1 MADDTL
7 TFELG
12 GRVELEQLH
21 EGVTRFRRLVTALS
35 PGKDVKWFVEDLQP
49 GSAVITL
56 RGESETPG
64 QVEQIV
70 TDYGNIGKSLETGE
84 PTQYNA
90 QVERAVQE
98 VRELTRTVD
107 FIRFE
112 TAVVDC
118 KFFGTDVNAAEQKDR
133 AVIGSLTGRV
143 QTLSNRG
150 SLRFSLYDAIH
161 DKAVSC
167 YLQPGQEEQMRE
179 AWGHRVRVSGQ
190 VTRDAKSG
198 VPKVIRK
205 ILDIEIL
212 EDVEPGFLSPRKG
225 HHPQKIWRGST
236 GGRYQAVAR
245 WLTAGGTSIGILA
258 YSYPT

>member
-1 MADDTL
+1 MANDTL

-12 GRVELEQLH
+12 GRVELDQLH
-21 EGVTRFRRLVTALS
+21 EGVTKFRRLVTALS
-35 PGKDVKWFVEDLQP
+35 PGKDVKWVVEDLQP

-70 TDYGNIGKSLETGE
+70 SDYGDIGKSLETGE

-90 QVERAVQE
+90 QVERAVRE
-98 VRELTRTVD
+98 IRELTRAVD
-107 FIRFE
+107 FVRFE
-112 TAVVDC
+112 TAMVDC
-118 KFFGTDVNAAEQKDR
+118 KFFGTDVKPAEQEDR
-133 AVIGSLTGRV
+133 AGIGIVTGRV

-179 AWGHRVRVSGQ
+179 AWGHRVRVSGHI
-190 VTRDAKSG
+190 TRDAKSG

-212 EDVEPGFLSPRKG
+212 GDVEAGTYRLAKGAVPRRSGEALPEDVIRQLRDG
-225 HHPQKIWRGST
+225 
-236 GGRYQAVAR
+236 
-245 WLTAGGTSIGILA
+245 
-258 YSYPT
+258 